1 MYSTRRHFMLRSG
14 AFAMGFA
21 GLRTAFARENLTPDA
36 MRRTGPAGYGPLV
49 PDPLKIFDLPKGF
62 GYQVI
67 SKAGDVMDDGLF
79 VPGKHDG
86 MAAFPD
92 PAGPAMRCVIVRN
105 HEVEYAHD
113 TVGAFG
119 PSHELLG
126 KVDPAKVF
134 DRGGGVLVSRGGT
147 TTLVYDTGGGRG
159 KGRLEGH
166 WLSLA
171 GTERNCAGGPTPRN
185 TWITCE
191 ESVAKRGATPKR
203 KGVAAPGSYEQDHGW
218 CFEVPA
224 STTPGLVTPQP
235 IKPMGR
241 FYHEAC
247 ATDPRTGIVYMSEDR
262 DDGLL
267 YRYVPVNKDALL
279 EGGRLQALA
288 VVGKDSLDT
297 RNWGERTVSPGE
309 RLACR
314 WIDIEGVE
322 SPDDSLR
329 TQGFERGAA
338 KMARVEGM
346 WMGKNAVYFTAT
358 NGGTGKHGQIWCY
371 TPAPNEGTPG
381 ESERPGTLELFI
393 EPNDRTVIKNPD
405 NLTVAPWG
413 DLIVCEDDCVDCD
426 EAQHL
431 LGVTRAG
438 EVYVIGRVRLNRS
451 ELAGCTFSP
460 DGTTLFVN
468 IQSGPGLTLAIWGP
482 WREGYTRGK
491 GSGWRF
497 IP

>member
-1 MYSTRRHFMLRSG
+1 MLKTG

-21 GLRTAFARENLTPDA
+21 GLRRACAQQALTLDA
-36 MRRTGPAGYGPLV
+36 IRRGNDIAGYGPLV
-49 PDPLKIFDLPKGF
+49 PDPNKVIDLPKGF
-62 GYQVI
+62 GYQII

-92 PAGPAMRCVIVRN
+92 PSGPATRCVIVRN
-105 HEVEYAHD
+105 HEVEYAHE

-119 PSHELLG
+119 PDHTLLA
-126 KVDPAKVF
+126 KVDAAKVF
-134 DRGGGVLVSRGGT
+134 DKGGGKLVSRGGT
-147 TTLVYDTGGGRG
+147 TTLVYDTGGGG
-159 KGRLEGH
+159 GGSAKGRLEGH

-185 TWITCE
+185 SWISCE
-191 ESVAKRGATPKR
+191 ESVVKRGTTPKA
-203 KGVAAPGSYEQDHGW
+203 KGATTVEGAYEVDHGW

-224 STTPGLVTPQP
+224 STTPGLVTPEP

-247 ATDPRTGIVYMSEDR
+247 ATNPRSGVVYMSEDR

-267 YRYVPVNKDALL
+267 YRYIPVNKDKLL

-297 RNWGERTVSPGE
+297 RNWKEHTVSPGD

-314 WIDIEGVE
+314 WIDLENIE

-329 TQGFERGAA
+329 RQGFERGAA
-338 KMARVEGM
+338 RLARVEGM
-346 WMGKNAVYFTAT
+346 WMGADAVYFAAT
-358 NGGTGKHGQIWCY
+358 SGGKGQHGQIWRY
-371 TPAPNEGTPG
+371 RPAPAPIEGTPR
-381 ESERPGTLELFI
+381 ESEEPGTLELFI

-405 NLTVAPWG
+405 NLTVSPWG
-413 DLIVCEDDCVDCD
+413 DLVVCEDDCVDCAD
-426 EAQHL
+426 AQRL
-431 LGVTRAG
+431 MGVTPGG
-438 EVYVIGRVRLNRS
+438 EVYMIGSSVLNRS

-468 IQSGPGLTLAIWGP
+468 IQNGPGLTLAIWGP
-482 WREGYTRGK
+482 WRK
-491 GSGWRF
+491 G
-497 IP
+497 

>member
-1 MYSTRRHFMLRSG
+1 MLSTRRHFMLRSG
-14 AFAMGFA
+14 AFAVGFA
-21 GLRTAFARENLTPDA
+21 GLRNAFAREALTLGAPRA
-36 MRRTGPAGYGPLV
+36 AGGAVGYGPLQS
-49 PDPLKIFDLPKGF
+49 DPLRIFELPRGF

-92 PAGPAMRCVIVRN
+92 PAGPPTRCVIVRN

-113 TVGAFG
+113 TFGAFG
-119 PSHELLG
+119 PKHELLS
-126 KVDPAKVF
+126 KIDAAKVF
-134 DRGGGVLVSRGGT
+134 DRGGGTLVSRGGT
-147 TTLVYDTGGGRG
+147 TTLTYDTGGGAG

-185 TWITCE
+185 TWISCE
-191 ESVAKRGATPKR
+191 ESVVKRGGVPKR
-203 KGVAAPGSYEQDHGW
+203 KDTPAQGAYEQDHGW

-224 STTPGLVTPQP
+224 LTTPGLVAPKP

-247 ATDPRTGIVYMSEDR
+247 ATNPLSGVVYMSEDR
-262 DDGLL
+262 DDGLM
-267 YRYVPVNKDALL
+267 YRYVPVNKDKLL

-288 VVGKDSLDT
+288 VVGKDSLVT
-297 RNWGERTVSPGE
+297 RNWDEQTVSVGE
-309 RLACR
+309 KLACR
-314 WIDIEGVE
+314 WIDMEDIE

-329 TQGFERGAA
+329 KQGFEHGAA
-338 KMARVEGM
+338 KLARVEGM
-346 WMGKNAVYFTAT
+346 WMGADSVYFAAT
-358 NGGTGKHGQIWCY
+358 SGGKNKNGQIWRCR
-371 TPAPNEGTPG
+371 PAPAPIEGTPR
-381 ESERPGTLELFI
+381 ESDDPGTLELFI
-393 EPNDRTVIKNPD
+393 EANDRTVIKNPD

-426 EAQHL
+426 DAQRI
-431 LGVTRAG
+431 LGVTPRG
-438 EVYVIGRVRLNRS
+438 EVYVIGRSVLNRS

-482 WREGYTRGK
+482 WKK
-491 GSGWRF
+491 G
-497 IP
+497 